1 MGKSYHMTK
10 SSFTYFFGHFKI
22 LSVFVST
29 NETGHKFHNWS
40 VIHTLWIQQNKLNC
54 RKKWLGVPRRGLF
67 ERDYHP
73 AQNWP
78 ASFTDTKT
86 QTKLTRYSEFWSGFF
101 CPKITLGAVP
111 NRIWYQWFAI
121 KCQGLCYEIWR
132 LVIKKVSLEI
142 SRFQLFHLKHISKI
156 SVYLLDINTF
166 FIQITINIIW
176 RKIIKIF
183 ISRPPPNF
191 IIRLEANQTIIVLV
205 RGYNF
210 ISFCVWMVLKDIS
223 KLWPLWYLY
232 RVWKSYWSSIR
243 EWL

>member
-86 QTKLTRYSEFWSGFF
+86 QKKLTRYSEFWSGFF
-101 CPKITLGAVP
+101 AQKS
-111 NRIWYQWFAI
+111 
-121 KCQGLCYEIWR
+121 R
-132 LVIKKVSLEI
+132 LVPFPIEFGINDLQLSVKVCVMKYGASLSKKFLNFRNFEIPTFSLET
-142 SRFQLFHLKHISKI
+142 
-156 SVYLLDINTF
+156 Y
-166 FIQITINIIW
+166 
-176 RKIIKIF
+176 
-183 ISRPPPNF
+183 
-191 IIRLEANQTIIVLV
+191 
-205 RGYNF
+205 
-210 ISFCVWMVLKDIS
+210 LKDICISSRYKYLFYTNNDQHYMTENYKNFYIKATPEFHYPVRS
-223 KLWPLWYLY
+223 KSNNNSPC
-232 RVWKSYWSSIR
+232 S
-243 EWL
+243 WL